1 MFNNMCLEMS
11 FYSHELRKNMQVYV
25 LLPRCQEEK
34 NQKCK
39 TLWLFHGLSGD
50 HTSWIRQTSIER
62 YAQKNGIAVVMPNVD
77 RSRYTDTAYDANYF
91 SFVTKELPE
100 LCRNTFKQM
109 SEKREDNIVAGVS
122 MGGYGAM
129 KVALTCPEQYGK
141 CVSLSGSMDITRKGR
156 EYPLNEWKA
165 IFDFEME
172 SADELEGGCHDLFA
186 LASSIKNDGRICPD
200 IYMWCGTEDYLLG
213 VNHLFDK
220 HLTELGIS
228 HVFETSEGNHSWKWW
243 DLHIQDALKWA
254 LNN

>member
-1 MFNNMCLEMS
+1 MFFEMS
-11 FYSHELRKNMQVYV
+11 FFSKDLQKNTQVYV
-25 LLPRCQEEK
+25 LLPRCDGEK
-34 NQKCK
+34 HKKCK

-50 HTSWIRQTSIER
+50 HTSWMRSSSIER
-62 YAQKNGIAVVMPNVD
+62 YASEYGIAVVMPNVD

-91 SFVTKELPE
+91 SFVAKELPE
-100 LCRNTFKQM
+100 LCRDTIKQM
-109 SEKREDNIVAGVS
+109 SEKREDNIVAGLS
-122 MGGYGAM
+122 MRGYGSL

-141 CVSLSGSMDITRKGR
+141 CISLSGSMDITRKGR

-165 IFDFEME
+165 IFDFGME
-172 SADELEGGCHDLFA
+172 SADELEGSRHDLFA
-186 LASSIKNDGRICPD
+186 LASSIKNEGRICPD

-213 VNHLFDK
+213 VNRLFDN
-220 HLTELGIS
+220 HLTELGLS